1 MTALITPPTKT
12 ITLEQGV
19 KLGENT
25 ITEITITKPLV
36 SHLKG
41 VSLKNLM
48 DMQTDEITKIIP
60 RVTTPSLPPHA
71 LDSMDFT
78 EFMQVASEVLG
89 FLMGVKNTDTPD
101 E

>member
-19 KLGENT
+19 KLGDNT

-41 VSLKNLM
+41 VKLTQLM
-48 DMQTDEITKIIP
+48 EMQIDEIVFQHTLP
-60 RVTTPSLPPHA
+60 RRERLPP
-71 LDSMDFT
+71 L
-78 EFMQVASEVLG
+78 Q
-89 FLMGVKNTDTPD
+89 
-101 E
+101 